1 MSKGPVIHLA
11 VDAVVFAYQP
21 SSGISVLL
29 IERKYDPHR
38 GMWALPG
45 GFVGLAES
53 LEEAVSRELTE
64 ETGVKINYLEQLYTF
79 GQPHRDPRQRV
90 VSVAYFALVRS
101 ENFTLRARTD
111 ASDVAWYNIQDL
123 PPLAFDHPQIIQT
136 AVNRIRAK
144 ITYEPIGFELLE
156 KKFPFSDL
164 HNLYETLLGGEID
177 RRNFKKKFLKLGLI
191 EELKEFRKPKSSGR
205 PARLYRFLP
214 ERYFSLKEAGNLFEL
229 WLPSAVG
236 SRSA

>member
-1 MSKGPVIHLA
+1 MSKGPVIHIA

-29 IERKYDPHR
+29 IERKYEPHQ

-45 GFVGLAES
+45 GFVDRDES
-53 LEEAVSRELTE
+53 LEEAVGRELTE
-64 ETGVKINYLEQLYTF
+64 ETGIKINYLEQLYTF

-101 ENFTLRARTD
+101 ENFSLKARTD
-111 ASDVAWYNIQDL
+111 AQAVAWYNIQEL

-136 AVNRIRAK
+136 AINRIRAK
-144 ITYEPIGFELLE
+144 ITYEPIGFELLDE
-156 KKFPFSDL
+156 KFPFSDL
-164 HNLYETLLGGEID
+164 HSLYETLLGGKID

-191 EELKEFRKPKSSGR
+191 EELKEFRKPRGSGR

-214 ERYFSLKEAGNLFEL
+214 ERYFALKEAGNLFEL
-229 WLPSAVG
+229 WLPSGVK
-236 SRSA
+236 